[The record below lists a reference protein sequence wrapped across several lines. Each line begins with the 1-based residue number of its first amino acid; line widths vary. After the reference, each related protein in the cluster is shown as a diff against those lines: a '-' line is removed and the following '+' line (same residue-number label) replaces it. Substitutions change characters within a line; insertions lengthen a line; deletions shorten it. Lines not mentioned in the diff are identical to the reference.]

1 MHEAAD
7 IAVRWPLRLR
17 GNGCAPEDTVL
28 VCPRGADAAL
38 VFRCGGLH
46 GTLSASQLSWAP
58 KGHCC
63 GQEYPSGV
71 PAERHR
77 FCRSCTGFTGVFGNK
92 GPLCAIA
99 CTPLTWHICYCCTIA

>member
-17 GNGCAPEDTVL
+17 GNGAAPEDTVL

-46 GTLSASQLSWAP
+46 GTPSARQVSCAP
-58 KGHCC
+58 KEHGC
-63 GQEYPSGV
+63 GQEHRSGV
-71 PAERHR
+71 PVGAMMRSTAPVLQLYMR
-77 FCRSCTGFTGVFGNK
+77 FTR
-92 GPLCAIA
+92 LC
-99 CTPLTWHICYCCTIA
+99 CE